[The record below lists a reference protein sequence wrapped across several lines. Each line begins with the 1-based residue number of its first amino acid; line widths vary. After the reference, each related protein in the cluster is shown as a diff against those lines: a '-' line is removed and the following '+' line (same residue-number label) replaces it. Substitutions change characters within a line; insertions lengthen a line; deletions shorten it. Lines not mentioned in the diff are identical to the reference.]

1 MVHAPPSPGPTGSR
15 PASVVDPALAARE
28 STPARTT
35 DTPSHAGTTD
45 APALARTTD
54 APATPGHDSPRP
66 LDPAPLVAEI
76 TTRLGDRTLD
86 VRHLSVT
93 ADPPIPPAAWTALGG
108 CAIALGLGI
117 ALASLPSAAPAP
129 IDELAAPGL
138 TADAEPPAPVRRGPG
153 LGLGALLI
161 LLGVVPVVV
170 GATARSVPRDRY
182 IVGEGPDVHLPFPMP
197 PGSQRAGLPL
207 VRALERQIVL
217 GLFPGL
223 TGELRDG
230 PRTLA
235 LADLVAQGRSSYALP
250 PGAEC
255 DAILGDLHVHVHAV
269 EPANFV
275 APRRPLDRLYLAS
288 NLGAGALLGV
298 ALLLGEPTTTA
309 ELELEEATIS
319 RDLAVRYLRELP
331 PPPPPPAALPPA
343 PKDRQSPGPSSAPA
357 RPPTPPAGPP
367 PPSVDELAVE
377 TSAVARTIPKGV
389 RRGRNA
395 EYDFARTAGFLNDP
409 EFIDSVQRAAADAQ
423 EGVLSY
429 DNAEDRKMWAAVLAA
444 PVIDRP
450 FGGLE
455 LAETE
460 RGGGVHRPRAAKA
473 PGKTVQI
480 DMYAKKDP
488 PSAEARALARRIVS
502 IEFEAPHIIGELSS
516 VTVIDHL
523 RRHSGDLSRCFKQ
536 AVGTADRVGKIIL
549 RLKLKGDG
557 TMSSARVDFSGAQL
571 GDIQPCLVQ
580 AARAWKFTPPIDRA
594 PASIAVE
601 ASFSARTM

>member
-1 MVHAPPSPGPTGSR
+1 VVHAPPSPGPTGSQ
-15 PASVVDPALAARE
+15 PASMVDPALAVRE
-28 STPARTT
+28 SAPARTT
-35 DTPSHAGTTD
+35 DTPANPSQTPAGREPT
-45 APALARTTD
+45 
-54 APATPGHDSPRP
+54 SPRTI
-66 LDPAPLVAEI
+66 DPAPIVAEI

-86 VRHLSVT
+86 VRHLSVAT
-93 ADPPIPPAAWTALGG
+93 DPPIPPAAWTALGG

-117 ALASLPSAAPAP
+117 ALASLPSAPPAP
-129 IDELAAPGL
+129 IDELAAHSL
-138 TADAEPPAPVRRGPG
+138 ATDAELPAPVRRGPG

-197 PGSQRAGLPL
+197 AGSLRAGLPL

-309 ELELEEATIS
+309 ELELEEETIS

-331 PPPPPPAALPPA
+331 PPPPPPAELPPA
-343 PKDRQSPGPSSAPA
+343 PKDRQSPSQSPVAA

-367 PPSVDELAVE
+367 PPSVDELAVA
-377 TSAVARTIPKGV
+377 TSAVAKTIPKGV

-395 EYDFARTAGFLNDP
+395 EYDFARTAGFLGDP
-409 EFIDSVQRAAADAQ
+409 EFLDSVQRAAADAQ
-423 EGVLSY
+423 EGVLGY

-444 PVIDRP
+444 PVINRP

-460 RGGGVHRPRAAKA
+460 RGGGVHVTRQEPPKGPA
-473 PGKTVQI
+473 KTVKI

-488 PSAEARALARRIVS
+488 PSAEARALARRVVS
-502 IEFEAPHIIGELSS
+502 IEFEVPHIIGELSP
-516 VTVIDHL
+516 VTVSDHL
-523 RRHSGDLSRCFKQ
+523 RRHAGDLSRCFKQ
-536 AVGTADRVGKIIL
+536 AVGSADRVGKIIL